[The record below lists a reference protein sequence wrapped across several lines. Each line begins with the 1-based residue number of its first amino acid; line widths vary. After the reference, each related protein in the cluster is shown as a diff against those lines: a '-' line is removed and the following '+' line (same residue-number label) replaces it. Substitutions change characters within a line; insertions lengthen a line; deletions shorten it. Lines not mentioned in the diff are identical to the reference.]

1 MDIKGQKVSHKTFGT
16 GVVTDQTESLVIIAF
31 DAGEK
36 KFPYPTAFK
45 QFLVFC
51 DPTLQ
56 KSVVE
61 EIEAAEREKAA
72 LLAKQSLVIRE
83 IAPPQKKKKTRAV
96 RPNIAF
102 KCNYCDG
109 GKSSSSIG
117 FNGICSERIIRYNI
131 DVEKRTWCCS
141 DKCACFNHLHGNLTR
156 DELEA
161 ELEGGGFVCYESQM
175 LRDWKAM
182 AGVVQHGERKGEPM
196 HLMNVQPSSLC
207 VLTTREP
214 DSTEAERIIFAVFL
228 VDDTYDGDDR
238 EEGFVSTQ
246 SKFKLS
252 LSEHEAEKML
262 FWRYHANGNQPEKE
276 AWSSGLHR
284 YLTDIQAVQILRD
297 IAELKKNTKD
307 AELASEFL
315 DTFSRM
321 VSIDAAEVGEPDGVL
336 ANK

>member
-1 MDIKGQKVSHKTFGT
+1 MARVSHKTSGT

-61 EIEAAEREKAA
+61 EIEAAEREKSA

-131 DVEKRTWCCS
+131 DVENRTWCCS

-196 HLMNVQPSSLC
+196 HLMNVQPNS
-207 VLTTREP
+207 
-214 DSTEAERIIFAVFL
+214 
-228 VDDTYDGDDR
+228 
-238 EEGFVSTQ
+238 
-246 SKFKLS
+246 
-252 LSEHEAEKML
+252 
-262 FWRYHANGNQPEKE
+262 
-276 AWSSGLHR
+276 
-284 YLTDIQAVQILRD
+284 
-297 IAELKKNTKD
+297 
-307 AELASEFL
+307 
-315 DTFSRM
+315 
-321 VSIDAAEVGEPDGVL
+321 L

>member
-1 MDIKGQKVSHKTFGT
+1 MDIKGQKVTHKAFGT
-16 GVVTDQTESLVIIAF
+16 GVVTAQTESLVVINF

-36 KFPYPTAFK
+36 KFQYPTAFK
-45 QFLVFC
+45 QFLVCC
-51 DPTLQ
+51 DSALQ
-56 KSVVE
+56 ESVIG
-61 EIEAAEREKAA
+61 EIEAAEQEKAA
-72 LLAKQSLVIRE
+72 LLAKQSFVTHEVVPI
-83 IAPPQKKKKTRAV
+83 QKKKRTRVA

-109 GKSSSSIG
+109 GKSSFSIG

-131 DVEKRTWCCS
+131 DVEQRTWCCS
-141 DKCACFNHLHGNLTR
+141 EDCACFNYLCGDLSR

-161 ELEGGGFVCYESQM
+161 ELEDGGFVCYESQM

-182 AGVVQHGERKGEPM
+182 AGVVQRGERKGQPM
-196 HLMNVQPSSLC
+196 RLMNVQPSSLC

-228 VDDTYDGDDR
+228 VDDTYDGDDH

-252 LSEHEAEKML
+252 LSQKEAEKML
-262 FWRYHANGNQPEKE
+262 FWRYHANENKPEKE

-307 AELASEFL
+307 AELAAEFL
-315 DTFSRM
+315 ETFSKI
-321 VSIDAAEVGEPDGVL
+321 VGVDVGDAGEPNGVL
-336 ANK
+336 ANR